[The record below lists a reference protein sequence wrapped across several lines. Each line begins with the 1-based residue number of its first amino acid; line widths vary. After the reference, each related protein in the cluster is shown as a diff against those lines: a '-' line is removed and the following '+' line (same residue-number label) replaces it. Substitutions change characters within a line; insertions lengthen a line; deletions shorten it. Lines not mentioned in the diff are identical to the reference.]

1 MGKKDSIYVRYLYA
15 TEKGLKMLEAMSEGT
30 DEFIIQRIPKEQGT
44 PPLPPLS
51 FVKEQWKLGEI
62 RV

>member
-1 MGKKDSIYVRYLYA
+1 MEKDGIYIRYLYA

-30 DEFIIQRIPKEQGT
+30 DEFIIERIPKELGE
-44 PPLPPLS
+44 PPLPPMS
-51 FVKEQWKLGEI
+51 FVRGQWKLGEI